1 MMNGGISM
9 RRVIAMMV
17 AAFMLLSGACAAAQG
32 FDLSGMTEAEL
43 IALIDAARLEL
54 ARYIPDIA
62 EGDVLYEDEHLS
74 ITYTG
79 ELEVDQYGSLVVH
92 IIAENR
98 TGMDLMIT
106 TSDVSVNGWA
116 VMDAAAEV
124 PAMKMARI
132 GFDFMDA
139 VRAASIETP
148 DEVKDI
154 TGELHYFDTDT
165 WEFTS
170 VNHPFRWTF
179 GN

>member
-1 MMNGGISM
+1 M
-9 RRVIAMMV
+9 RRVIAMMM

-32 FDLSGMTEAEL
+32 IDLSGMTEAEL

-54 ARYIPDIA
+54 TKYIPDVA
-62 EGDVLYEDEHLS
+62 EGDVLYEDEYLRV
-74 ITYTG
+74 TFTG
-79 ELEVDQYGSLVVH
+79 EIEVDMYGSLLVH
-92 IIAENR
+92 IVAENR
-98 TGMDLMIT
+98 TEMDLMLT
-106 TSDVSVNGWA
+106 TSSASVNGWA

-124 PAMKMARI
+124 PAMKKARI

-170 VNHPFRWTF
+170 GYHLFRWTF
-179 GN
+179 GD